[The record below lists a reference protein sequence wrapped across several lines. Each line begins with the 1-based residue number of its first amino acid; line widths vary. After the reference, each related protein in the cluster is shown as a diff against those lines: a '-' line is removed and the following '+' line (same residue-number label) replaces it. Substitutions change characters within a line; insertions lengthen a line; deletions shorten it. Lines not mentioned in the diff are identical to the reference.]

1 MNELVSKLSVKKDI
15 GEAIYIS
22 EIYKF
27 LNDVPGVVDA
37 TNVEIY
43 NRSGGVYSNLFYDVD
58 SNISDNGRFVLIPQD
73 TVAELLFPQKD
84 IQGVVK

>member
-1 MNELVSKLSVKKDI
+1 LNVKKEI

-27 LNDVPGVVDA
+27 LNDVPGVIDT

-43 NRSGGVYSNLFYDVD
+43 NRSGGVYSDLFFDVD
-58 SNISDNGRFVLIPQD
+58 SNISDDGRYVLIPQD
-73 TVAELLFPQKD
+73 TVAEILFPQKD